1 MAARHIR
8 NKHTLYTDFQFDAT
22 EAANEF
28 IKDETA
34 DYSHFKTKM
43 SQAASFKRDY
53 EGCVTL
59 LGEIK
64 EALENYPERH
74 RSIMDYYLDRDMLI
88 SMKALLEAIISENP
102 ETGSR
107 GGAIFIKNGEIV
119 KENTYYRD
127 YLSVT
132 KKEEIDFVKVSPVPC
147 KQKPF
152 EHYLSKINEGEIL

>member
-127 YLSVT
+127 YLENVLVFAGEL
-132 KKEEIDFVKVSPVPC
+132 KRFHPFPVSRSP
-147 KQKPF
+147 
-152 EHYLSKINEGEIL
+152 LNII